1 MQTKAND
8 ILNEI
13 KKVVIG
19 KDEKIARVLM
29 AILAGGHV
37 LIEDVPGVGKTTLA
51 LAFSKALGLDYN
63 RTQFTPD
70 VVASDIVGFSM
81 YDKESGRFTFRE
93 GSVFCNLFL
102 ADEINRT
109 SSKTQSA
116 LLEVMEEG
124 QVTVDGQT
132 CVLPKPFTVIATQNP
147 AGSAGTQL
155 LPNAQLDRFLIRLTM
170 GYPDFDSQI
179 EILRDRQTGN
189 PIDTVEN
196 AVSAKELLSMQQQA
210 AAVHTADEL
219 LAYITRLAEASRS
232 HPMVTLGI
240 SPRGAIAVLR
250 MAKACAFVEGRDYVL
265 PKDVQDVFVDVCG
278 HRILLGSRA
287 KVSEKSAEDILR
299 EILEKEEVESGMWE
313 KR

>member
-132 CVLPKPFTVIATQNP
+132 YVLPKPFTVIATQNP

-232 HPMVTLGI
+232 PPYGDPGDQ
-240 SPRGAIAVLR
+240 S
-250 MAKACAFVEGRDYVL
+250 
-265 PKDVQDVFVDVCG
+265 
-278 HRILLGSRA
+278 
-287 KVSEKSAEDILR
+287 
-299 EILEKEEVESGMWE
+299 
-313 KR
+313 